1 MVTPPAAA
9 SARRALWRVPLLA
22 LGLIGL
28 LAALWA
34 GVLRLPWALPAAALA
49 PLHGPL
55 MVSGFLGTV
64 IGLERAV
71 GLRRR
76 WAYAGPLLTGLGV
89 PLAVHGWPGA
99 GALFTGGAAV
109 LVAMYGIVFGRQ
121 ATLFTAVMVLGA
133 AAWLVG
139 NGLWWAGRPV
149 PEAVPWWAAF
159 LLLTIAGER
168 LELTRLLPRSTG
180 ARALFG
186 AAVAVLLGGLVLGA
200 LDAAAGGRLFGAG
213 CLALALWLARHDVAR
228 QTVKQQGLPRFT
240 ALCLLAGYAWLGTG
254 GVLLLWGGPGG
265 AGFGYD
271 AQWHALFLGFV
282 FSMIFGH
289 APIIFPAVLLR
300 PMAYASRFY
309 AHLLLLHGGLLL
321 RIGGDL
327 LESAAARRWGG
338 LLNAAAILLFLVST
352 VVGLAQGQ
360 GMRGQHRAV

>member
-1 MVTPPAAA
+1 MAAPPLV
-9 SARRALWRVPLLA
+9 SPARRALWRVPLLA
-22 LGLIGL
+22 LAMIGL

-71 GLRRR
+71 GLRSR

-99 GALFTGGAAV
+99 AALFAAGAAV
-109 LVAMYGIVFGRQ
+109 LVALYGVVFGRQ
-121 ATLFTAVMVLGA
+121 AMLFTAVMALGA

-139 NGLWWAGRPV
+139 NSLWLTGRLV

-159 LLLTIAGER
+159 LVLTIAGER
-168 LELTRLLPRSTG
+168 LELTRLLPRS
-180 ARALFG
+180 ARAQVLFG
-186 AAVAVLLGGLVLGA
+186 AAVLLLLGGLVLGV
-200 LDAAAGGRLFGAG
+200 LNAAAGGRLFGAG
-213 CLALALWLARHDVAR
+213 CLALALWLARYDVAR
-228 QTVKQQGLPRFT
+228 RTVKQQGLPRFT
-240 ALCLLAGYAWLGTG
+240 AVCLLAGYAWLGVG
-254 GVLLLWGGPGG
+254 GALMLGGGMPG
-265 AGFGYD
+265 AGFWYD

-289 APIIFPAVLLR
+289 APVIFPAVLLR
-300 PMAYASRFY
+300 PVAFAPRFY
-309 AHLLLLHGGLLL
+309 THLALLHAGLLL

-327 LESAAARRWGG
+327 LENALARRWGG
-338 LLNAAAILLFLVST
+338 LLNTAAILLFLAST
-352 VVGLAQGQ
+352 ALALA
-360 GMRGQHRAV
+360 RGTESRNGA